1 MSRQR
6 IQAFLLIVALSVPG
20 MALAEE
26 TKNAPAAGGL
36 SGAVGE
42 RQSGIAAVYSTRLN
56 GHRTASGERYDKN
69 ALTAA
74 HQSLPYGTR
83 VKVTRLSNH
92 RSVVVRVNDRGP
104 THEGRILDL
113 SSRAARD
120 LHMSPHGFSNVE
132 LEVVAP
138 PHQAKP
144 AHHPA
149 GHGGHHDR

>member
-1 MSRQR
+1 
-6 IQAFLLIVALSVPG
+6 

-26 TKNAPAAGGL
+26 TKGAPAAGGL

-104 THEGRILDL
+104 TQEGRILDL

-120 LHMSPHGFSNVE
+120 LYMSPHGFSNVE

-149 GHGGHHDR
+149 GHGGHHHR